1 MPGIVYVV
9 ATPIGN
15 LEDITFRAARILRE
29 VSAVAAEDTRQSSKL
44 LNHLGISTRLISC
57 HEHNEQARAAEL
69 LDIVRA
75 GGSIAIIT
83 DAGTP
88 LISDPGFR
96 IVNAAVEAG
105 LTVVPV
111 PGASAAITA
120 LSASGLPPDQFHF
133 AGFVPPKSS
142 QRRRAFEDL
151 RDSKITTI
159 FYEAPH
165 RIVESLADLEAV
177 LGPDRPVVV
186 ARELTKLHEEFARGT
201 AAEVRRDF
209 EARASIKGEIT
220 LLVGPAPERPIPESE
235 PSDLRA
241 QVEAL
246 IAGGMPKMDAIK
258 EVARRHG
265 FGKREV
271 YKLVEPIG
279 SAAR

>member
-15 LEDITFRAARILRE
+15 LEDITFRAARILKE
-29 VSAVAAEDTRQSSKL
+29 VSAIAAEDTRQSSKL

-57 HEHNEQARAAEL
+57 HEHNEQARSAEL

-96 IVNAAVEAG
+96 IVHQAIEAG

-111 PGASAAITA
+111 PGPSAVIAA
-120 LSASGLPPDQFHF
+120 LSASGLPPGEFLF
-133 AGFVPPKSS
+133 AGFVLPKSG

-151 RDSKITTI
+151 RDRKVTTV

-165 RIVESLADLEAV
+165 RILESLADIEAV

-186 ARELTKLHEEFARGT
+186 ARELTKLHEEFVRGT
-201 AAEVRRDF
+201 VAQVRGKF
-209 EARASIKGEIT
+209 ESRESIKGEIT
-220 LLVGPAPERPIPESE
+220 LLIGPAPDQPLETPAAAA
-235 PSDLRA
+235 LRA
-241 QVEAL
+241 EVEAL
-246 IAGGMPKMDAIK
+246 AAGGMSKMDAIK
-258 EVARRHG
+258 EVARKYG
-265 FGKREV
+265 LPKREV
-271 YKLVEPIG
+271 YKLAD
-279 SAAR
+279 SD